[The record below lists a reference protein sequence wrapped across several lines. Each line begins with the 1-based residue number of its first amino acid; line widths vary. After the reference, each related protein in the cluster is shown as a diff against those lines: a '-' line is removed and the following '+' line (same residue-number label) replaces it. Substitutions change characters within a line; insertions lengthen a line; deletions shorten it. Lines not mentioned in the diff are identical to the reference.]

1 MIYCGRVESPFMEN
15 NSEEKEKKKRLGQML
30 LEAGYIDELQLAV
43 ALGRQKEQGLPLGTH
58 LLKLGFVADR
68 NLSEILKKQ
77 LGIQWVTLFDRKISE
92 DAIRSVPIDIA
103 VKYTVMPL
111 AYDGKTI
118 TIAITNP
125 SDLEQIDSLSFQLG
139 KKIKPYMA
147 LESDIKNAIAKHYQA
162 EEQKQ
167 SEIIGHGKDIMNEH
181 TPETGQAFLPSDENA
196 FDFYASRSTG
206 SPVSPSSS
214 PGMKTGQSS
223 SAGNNPPLYQAL
235 INLLIR
241 KKLITKEELFDEF
254 MRGEQSSS
262 QEK

>member
-1 MIYCGRVESPFMEN
+1 MEN
-15 NSEEKEKKKRLGQML
+15 NSEEKEMKKRLGQML

-43 ALGRQKEQGLPLGTH
+43 ALGRQKEQGSPLGTH
-58 LLKLGFVADR
+58 LVKLGFVAER
-68 NLSEILKKQ
+68 TLSEILKKQ

-92 DAIRSVPIDIA
+92 DAIKSIPIDIA

-111 AYDGKTI
+111 AYHGKTI

-147 LESDIKNAIAKHYQA
+147 LESDIKKAIAKHYQA
-162 EEQKQ
+162 EEHKR
-167 SEIIGHGKDIMNEH
+167 SEMIGNRKDILNEQ
-181 TPETGQAFLPSDENA
+181 TQEKGQAVLPSDENV

-206 SPVSPSSS
+206 SPVSPAPSS
-214 PGMKTGQSS
+214 GIKTGQSFS
-223 SAGNNPPLYQAL
+223 TGKNPPLYQAL

-254 MRGEQSSS
+254 MHAEQPSSH
-262 QEK
+262 EK